1 MKRMI
6 LGATILLVMSL
17 LAVGSYYWFSPYQNC
32 IWEHEKQGFEHDDP
46 DVVQECESSTIW

>member
-17 LAVGSYYWFSPYQNC
+17 LGVGIYYWFSPYQNC
-32 IWEHEKQGFEHDDP
+32 VWEHEKQGFEHDDP
-46 DVVQECESSTIW
+46 DVVKACKASTTW